1 MKSLQLRLPDS
12 IHRRAKDLATEER
25 ISLNQFI
32 VTSVANEVTRQETS
46 DFFRAAAEEF
56 DPQAFD
62 DALAAVPDVPA
73 EKRDRVKRPRR
84 RS

>member
-1 MKSLQLRLPDS
+1 MKSLQLRLPDT
-12 IHRRAKDLATEER
+12 IHRRAKELAGEEQ

-32 VTSVANEVTRQETS
+32 VTSVSNEVTRQETW

-56 DPQAFD
+56 DPQAFS

-73 EKRDRVKRPRR
+73 EKKDRLKQPPG
-84 RS
+84 